1 MPTHEDGF
9 ARARFSVATRQ
20 LLCVL
25 AAGDVGRHLPHVAAD
40 WDEVFDGVCR
50 HGLVGLTYAYLKQH
64 PSPDYPPTT
73 FRQQVRH
80 AYLRTAVA
88 SALMYRTID
97 GVLSRL
103 RRAGIDC
110 LVVKGPA
117 VAYTAYPDPLLR
129 SFSDLDIVVRER
141 DWAVIHQL
149 LLREGFEPERDLP
162 QPPPKLIPQLL
173 PYEFKYWHPERRL
186 LVEVHYDDLLNA
198 GLASRDIEGFW
209 QRARMIDIG
218 DLSIKVLSLE
228 DQLIHLCAHVHYHG
242 YTRLIWLSDIALIIR
257 DHAADLDWDCIIGTV
272 RTEEAQ
278 IPVYYTLQFLER
290 LLGIAAPR
298 DVVAALRPDRWR
310 RRLHEYYLPEAK
322 VLSLQPMP
330 RPDFSFYWLPLFKRL
345 LPDLLVMGRRRE
357 KMHCL
362 LRLLLPPRAWLRFY
376 YHLDGRGSLAR
387 HYLLHPL
394 KLLCHYL
401 FEVVVVVWYLCW
413 RILGKTLRS
422 DTAWWEISGLAP
434 THSVESNVAVTSRRS
449 SSSSQPLPS
458 ASAQQH

>member
-25 AAGDVGRHLPHVAAD
+25 AAGDIGRPLPGVAAD

-50 HGLVGLTYAYLKQH
+50 HGLVGLTYAYLRQH
-64 PSPDYPPTT
+64 PSPDYPPAT

-80 AYLRTAVA
+80 AYVRTTVA
-88 SALMYRTID
+88 TALMYRTID

-103 RRAGIDC
+103 RQAGIDC

-117 VAYTAYPDPLLR
+117 VAHTLYTNPLLR

-141 DWAVIHQL
+141 DWAVVHRL
-149 LLREGFEPERDLP
+149 LLGEGFEPERDLP
-162 QPPPKLIPQLL
+162 HPPPKLIPQLL
-173 PYEFKYWHPERRL
+173 PYEFKYWHPEQRL

-218 DLSIKVLSLE
+218 GPSIKVLSPE

-257 DHAADLDWDCIIGTV
+257 DHAAELDWDHIIRTV

-278 IPVYYTLQFLER
+278 VPVYYTLYFLER
-290 LLGIAAPR
+290 LLGVAAPP
-298 DVVAALRPDRWR
+298 DVIAALRPDHWR

-345 LPDLLVMGRRRE
+345 LPDLLVMGRHRE
-357 KMHCL
+357 KMRCL
-362 LRLLLPPRAWLRFY
+362 LRLLLPPRAWLRYY
-376 YHLDGRGSLAR
+376 YHLDDRAPLAL
-387 HYLLHPL
+387 HYLLHPI
-394 KLLCHYL
+394 KLLWHYL
-401 FEVVVVVWYLCW
+401 AELAAIVDYGCSLLCG
-413 RILGKTLRS
+413 RARPA
-422 DTAWWEISGLAP
+422 DTAWWAPRSALADV
-434 THSVESNVAVTSRRS
+434 HSDEAPKPSRH
-449 SSSSQPLPS
+449 QELPS
-458 ASAQQH
+458 PAGR